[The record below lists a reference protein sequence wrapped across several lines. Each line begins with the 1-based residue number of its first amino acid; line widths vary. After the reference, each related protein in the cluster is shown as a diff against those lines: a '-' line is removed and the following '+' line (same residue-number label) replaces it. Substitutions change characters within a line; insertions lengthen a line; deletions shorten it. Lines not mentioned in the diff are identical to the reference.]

1 MTTIFA
7 LLLIFQLKHFL
18 ADYPLQRGYML
29 RKFMKTGW
37 VLPLACHC
45 AVHAVMTFAICLF
58 YTDLSWAV
66 ELAYFDFLIHF
77 IMDRIKADQQ
87 LLGRYKPL
95 TKDTYPTA
103 DAAAKRSNDRFW
115 WSLGF
120 DQAVHHLT
128 HYAIIGCLVTQCLT
142 S

>member
-1 MTTIFA
+1 MTFT

-29 RKFMKTGW
+29 RKFLKTGW

-45 AVHAVMTFAICLF
+45 AVHAVMTFVIAA
-58 YTDLSWAV
+58 AV
-66 ELAYFDFLIHF
+66 AGVAAAAGLAAFDFVCHF
-77 IMDRIKADQQ
+77 IMDRIKADPR

-95 TKDTYPTA
+95 TKETFPTA

-115 WSLGF
+115 WSLGL
-120 DQAVHHLT
+120 DQTVHHLT
-128 HYAIIGCLVTQCLT
+128 HYAIIWYLVTQCLT